1 MQIKHLRNQTS
12 GVEERTAEEYKV
24 RLVCVL
30 FHGRKE
36 LDTRVMHTAS
46 FDFRSA
52 SSRVKGFSFTGM
64 CTYRI
69 HCQKM
74 TRKVE
79 DQSCCRRVTRRES
92 LQAAALLAPQ
102 RRPRQSPGSFVQ
114 DTFFILCRLGLLFP
128 LYVRRWWQAGEGGDA
143 YGNVLQFDLRSAALS
158 PLLTQSMSLPVA
170 YI

>member
-36 LDTRVMHTAS
+36 LGTRVMYTAS
-46 FDFRSA
+46 FDFSSA
-52 SSRVKGFSFTGM
+52 SSRVKGFCFTGM
-64 CTYRI
+64 CTHRI
-69 HCQKM
+69 HRVKM

-92 LQAAALLAPQ
+92 LEPYMLLKEGRGNPREVSRKTLFLFFAVLAFCSRYMRDDGGRPEKAAMHTETCYSLICARLRC
-102 RRPRQSPGSFVQ
+102 RR
-114 DTFFILCRLGLLFP
+114 C
-128 LYVRRWWQAGEGGDA
+128 
-143 YGNVLQFDLRSAALS
+143 
-158 PLLTQSMSLPVA
+158 
-170 YI
+170 